1 MDLEDKKILT
11 IKENLPKFEWLII
24 LEFETILWKYLS
36 FYHILKITSSVLEFF
51 FKGQTVSLKT
61 FLTLTLYYK
70 QFCNCDN
77 DEIKAENLE

>member
-11 IKENLPKFEWLII
+11 IKEKLPKFEWLII

-36 FYHILKITSSVLEFF
+36 LCHILKITSSVLKFF
-51 FKGQTVSLKT
+51 FKCQTVLLKT
-61 FLTLTLYYK
+61 FSTLYYK